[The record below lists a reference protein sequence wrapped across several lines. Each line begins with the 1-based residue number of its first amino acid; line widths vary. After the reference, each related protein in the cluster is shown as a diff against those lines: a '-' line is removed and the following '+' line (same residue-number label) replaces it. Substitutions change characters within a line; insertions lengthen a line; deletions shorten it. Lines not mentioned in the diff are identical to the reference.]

1 MRSVYLLLLLLLF
14 LQGITAMQSTKIIG
28 YVSMVGTAINIIVV
42 IIFVIWFP
50 IGSINSPKT
59 NDSRA
64 VWTSF
69 ENGTEWPI
77 GWATIMGFLTT
88 IWTMSGYD
96 APFHLAEECANSNIA
111 SPRAIVMTAQ
121 SGFYVGWMIILVIAY
136 CVKDIPAIL
145 NGQYQQPFG
154 SLCLQ
159 VLGQRCGLAVIGLTA
174 VAQFFAAEGCTITAS
189 RVVFAYSRDG
199 ALPGSR
205 WWRQVNG
212 RTKTPVNS
220 TWFVLTI
227 SALLGLLLFA
237 GPVAIGAVFSIGKS
251 W

>member
-1 MRSVYLLLLLLLF
+1 
-14 LQGITAMQSTKIIG
+14 MQSTKIIG
-28 YVSMVGTAINIIVV
+28 YVNVCGTAVNMLV
-42 IIFVIWFP
+42 ILIFVIWFP
-50 IGSINSPKT
+50 VGSINQPKT
-59 NDSRA
+59 NSSHE

-88 IWTMSGYD
+88 IYTMSGYD
-96 APFHLAEECANSNIA
+96 APFHLCEECSNSNIA
-111 SPRAIVMTAQ
+111 SPRSIVMTAQ
-121 SGFYVGWMIILVIAY
+121 SGLWIGWMVILVIAY

-159 VLGQRCGLAVIGLTA
+159 VLGKTSGLAMIGLVC
-174 VAQFFAAEGCTITAS
+174 VAQFFAALGCTVTVA

-199 ALPGSR
+199 AIPGSR
-205 WWRQVNG
+205 WWRKVDS

-220 TWFVLTI
+220 TWFVLTVA
-227 SALLGLLLFA
+227 ALLGLLLFA
-237 GPVAIGAVFSIGKS
+237 GPVAIGAVFSIGEV
-251 W
+251 